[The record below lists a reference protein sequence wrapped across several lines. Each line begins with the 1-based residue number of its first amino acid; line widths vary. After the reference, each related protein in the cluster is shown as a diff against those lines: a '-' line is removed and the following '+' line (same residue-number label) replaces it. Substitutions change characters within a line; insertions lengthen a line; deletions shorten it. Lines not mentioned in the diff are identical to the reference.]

1 MKPTKQLGDLF
12 FEDKPWKTVSAEE
25 YAAKNWLRFDT
36 LDPSQ
41 FSFTNKDLQ
50 EWVYRLGEIFNDK
63 DELKRCREQFLSEM
77 EKIEEE
83 KLIKKFGQQVRYSA
97 GNASESRPKVA
108 TRPEK
113 SQSLCLTPMP
123 RSDQPSLFSS
133 TSTSPKSNSGGESDY
148 APKTKHQPLAV
159 RMRPR
164 NLSEVIGQEHLLG
177 EDCLLPR
184 LIQADSFG
192 SLLFYGPPGCGKTTM
207 AEVIAEETGS
217 KCVRLNAVLSN
228 VAELRDV
235 LRLARYQPEQR
246 TILFIDE
253 IHRFNKAQQDLL
265 LPDVEAGHVRLIGA
279 TTHNPGFYVIPPLLS
294 RSHLFRLE
302 PLPEDA
308 VVTVLRRAL
317 EDAERGLGKTRCN
330 ATDEVLRSLAR
341 LCDGDTRRALNALE
355 TLVLSRPMGS
365 EVTTEDLAVFA
376 RERQIRYDNN
386 EDEHY
391 DTISAYIKS
400 MRGGDPDAALYWLA
414 KMMAGGEDPRFIAR
428 RMVILA
434 SEDIGL
440 ADSRALPLAV
450 SAFQACEYI
459 GLPECELNL
468 AHVTVFLACCPKSNS
483 TTLAIG
489 NAKRAIKQGPLQ
501 PVPMWLRD
509 SHTKL
514 NKQLGQG
521 EGYRYSHDY
530 PEAVSGQ
537 DYMVEPLP
545 LYEPQGA
552 GAEAAIGERLAR
564 WRGLKEQIQ
573 QGEKEKQ

>member
-1 MKPTKQLGDLF
+1 MPQ
-12 FEDKPWKTVSAEE
+12 
-25 YAAKNWLRFDT
+25 
-36 LDPSQ
+36 
-41 FSFTNKDLQ
+41 
-50 EWVYRLGEIFNDK
+50 
-63 DELKRCREQFLSEM
+63 SE
-77 EKIEEE
+77 
-83 KLIKKFGQQVRYSA
+83 
-97 GNASESRPKVA
+97 
-108 TRPEK
+108 
-113 SQSLCLTPMP
+113 
-123 RSDQPSLFSS
+123 QPSLFNTPPSAKSGEASASS
-133 TSTSPKSNSGGESDY
+133 SEERKR
-148 APKTKHQPLAV
+148 HQPLAV

-164 NLSEVIGQEHLLG
+164 NLSEVIGQEHLVG
-177 EDCLLPR
+177 PECLLPR
-184 LIQADSFG
+184 LIKADSFG

-217 KCVRLNAVLSN
+217 HCVRLNAVLSN

-235 LRLARYQPEQR
+235 LRLARYQPERR

-308 VVTVLRRAL
+308 VVEVLRRAVA
-317 EDAERGLGKTRCN
+317 DAERGLGRTRCT
-330 ATDEVLRSLAR
+330 ATDDVLRGLAR

-365 EVTTEDLAVFA
+365 AVTPDDLKVFA

-391 DTISAYIKS
+391 DTISAFIKS

-428 RMVILA
+428 RLVILA

-450 SAFQACEYI
+450 SCFQACEFI

-489 NAKRAIKQGPLQ
+489 NAKRSIKEGPLQ
-501 PVPMWLRD
+501 AVPMWLRD
-509 SHTKL
+509 AHTKL
-514 NKQLGQG
+514 NKSLGQG
-521 EGYRYSHDY
+521 EGYRYSHDW

-537 DYMVEPLP
+537 EYMIEPLK
-545 LYEPQGA
+545 LYEPQTG
-552 GAEAAIGERLAR
+552 GAEAGIAERLAR
-564 WRGLKEQIQ
+564 WRAMKAGIQAKEAE
-573 QGEKEKQ
+573 G